1 MTGEAIRSGLPLL
14 HRSRKYFA
22 SASSHGL
29 MEAFYASF
37 LPTIQRTETFHWCGG
52 RPSWGTDTSK
62 LANGSVD
69 GRSWRWER
77 YGKMIKMLNLLE
89 VWEQEVFKT
98 LLYESW
104 AQRWFIIKVA
114 GHRWLL
120 AWQNF
125 KLNALRKRVP
135 LVYDWLLLNSTD
147 WWFQSFFIFN
157 IFQIIYYIINY
168 IYKSMY
174 IWNDDPKKLL
184 FRGKL
189 HRNHPSFQSFSDPP
203 EPSQKMAR
211 FCGRKVYSGEG
222 SSLE

>member
-1 MTGEAIRSGLPLL
+1 MGKIWKDDKDAKSPGSLRTRSFQNKPVIFSQLL
-14 HRSRKYFA
+14 
-22 SASSHGL
+22 L
-29 MEAFYASF
+29 NDPPF
-37 LPTIQRTETFHWCGG
+37 L
-52 RPSWGTDTSK
+52 
-62 LANGSVD
+62 A
-69 GRSWRWER
+69 
-77 YGKMIKMLNLLE
+77 
-89 VWEQEVFKT
+89 T

-211 FCGRKVYSGEG
+211 FCGWKVYSGEG
-222 SSLE
+222 SSPE